1 VYNTLC
7 NINMLTIKQNN
18 FANYYIETGNASEA
32 YRRAYVGT
40 KMSDKTINEASCRL
54 LDNSNII
61 ARVNELKE
69 ALQKESDITKEKILN
84 ELDAIVFA
92 DIRDYVE
99 FDGSMLH
106 FKPFT
111 ELTDK
116 QAKAIES
123 IEQGKEGIKLKLH
136 GKNWSIEKVCNM
148 LGYDMPTVIENKGN
162 QQINI
167 SVDGKSIELK

>member
-1 VYNTLC
+1 
-7 NINMLTIKQNN
+7 MLTIKQNN
-18 FANYYIETGNASEA
+18 FANYYVETGNASEA
-32 YRRAYVGT
+32 YRRAYDAD
-40 KMSDKTINEASCRL
+40 KMSNEVINVKAIEL
-54 LDNSNII
+54 LNNGKITV
-61 ARVNELKE
+61 RVNELKE